1 MHYTDEET
9 ILIYLTAVFKYGL
22 AAPSPE
28 LRKELQE
35 CPWLDP
41 LFERHSF
48 GSVVMRWTDLRTAVL
63 SDRRPTKGANLAQVK
78 RIVNQWE
85 WLTNLPLRQEL
96 KSAALTVS
104 STGISCPSWSPIVS
118 GDGR

>member
-1 MHYTDEET
+1 MHYTDEES

-28 LRKELQE
+28 LREELKE
-35 CPWLDP
+35 CPWLDT
-41 LFERHSF
+41 LFDRHSF
-48 GSVVMRWTDLRTAVL
+48 GSVVMRWTDFRTAVL

-78 RIVNQWE
+78 RIVQQWE

-96 KSAALTVS
+96 QSAALTT
-104 STGISCPSWSPIVS
+104 TGISLPS
-118 GDGR
+118 